1 MSEGIKPRIYS
12 IIADVF
18 GVPASKVNEQSSQ
31 DSIEGWDSLSHIHLV
46 VALEAEFGVALE
58 PDEALTMTSVAAIHR
73 VLVDKGAA
81 AAAG

>member
-1 MSEGIKPRIYS
+1 MTAANGIKPRIYS

-18 GVPASKVNEQSSQ
+18 GVPPSKIDEASSQ

-46 VALEAEFGVALE
+46 VALEAEFAVTLE
-58 PDEALTMTSVAAIHR
+58 PDEAITMTSVAEIHR

-81 AAAG
+81 AA